1 MLPLGKAKVVLDG
14 DRLTVV
20 TWGAMVERCERAAR
34 ELEESIEVLD
44 LRTVA
49 PWDQAAVLA
58 SVRKTRRCLIVHE
71 DTLTAGFGAEVAAVV
86 AEQAFLSLDAPISRL
101 AIPDVPTPYNLRL
114 MNAVL
119 PSVEGIAA
127 KMQELLEF

>member
-1 MLPLGKAKVVLDG
+1 
-14 DRLTVV
+14 
-20 TWGAMVERCERAAR
+20 MVERCERAAR
-34 ELEESIEVLD
+34 ELEGSIEVLD

-49 PWDQAAVLA
+49 PWDRAAVLA

>member
-1 MLPLGKAKVVLDG
+1 MFSC
-14 DRLTVV
+14 RIF
-20 TWGAMVERCERAAR
+20 RAVAR
-34 ELEESIEVLD
+34 
-44 LRTVA
+44 
-49 PWDQAAVLA
+49 WDQAAVLA

-101 AIPDVPTPYNLRL
+101 AIPDVPTPYNLGL